1 MNRRNPISRIFS
13 GRSPRSSGE
22 EEARQEILRLRQSV
36 DTLSRL
42 NDLAMSMSVAAGP
55 EEAVE
60 TLVDRSMR
68 AVNAEQAT
76 VKLLGR
82 DKSSALDTQVDV
94 VVSSAEHHSFRVD
107 EGLLGWMLLNNKPL
121 ILNDPHNDDR
131 FRGFD
136 WHSSIRSVM
145 CLPLTIKNELIGILT
160 MYNKRDPAGFT
171 EDDQRLLSIISA
183 NSAQIIDNVKL
194 VKDKNRMEEQLN
206 LAFQIQT
213 NLLPKSP
220 PTVEGYDIA
229 GKSVPAQS
237 VGGDYFDWI
246 PVDERRLAVCLG
258 DVSGKGMPA
267 SLLMANVQATLRG
280 QTLIDATPAERIS
293 RSNKLLY
300 QCTDDERFVTLWYGV
315 IDVGAHSLAYCN
327 AGHEHPFVVAADG
340 STRRLDM
347 GGLALGVFE
356 EFQYI
361 QATVSLFPGDVLA
374 IYSDGV
380 PDAANASEEPFGD
393 ARIESLIVEH
403 RDEPAAAVVDAVFQ
417 AVDSHAGDTPQFDD
431 LTMVVVKRTG

>member
-1 MNRRNPISRIFS
+1 MNKKNPISRIFA
-13 GRSPRSSGE
+13 GRGPKDQSE
-22 EEARQEILRLRQSV
+22 DAMKEEILRLRQSV
-36 DTLSRL
+36 ETLSIL
-42 NDLAMSMSVAAGP
+42 NDLSMAMSRAADA
-55 EEAVE
+55 EEAVK
-60 TLVDRSMR
+60 TLVDRSLR

-82 DKSSALDTQVDV
+82 TNSSSLDTQVDV

-107 EGLLGWMLLNNKPL
+107 EGLLGWMLLNSKPL

-131 FRGFD
+131 FRGFN
-136 WHSSIRSVM
+136 WHPSIRSVM
-145 CLPLTIKNELIGILT
+145 CTPLTIKSELIGILT
-160 MYNKRDPAGFT
+160 IYNKRAPSGFT
-171 EDDQRLLSIISA
+171 EDDKRLLSIIGA
-183 NSAQIIDNVKL
+183 NSAMIIDNAKL
-194 VKDKNRMEEQLN
+194 VKDKNRMAEQLN

-220 PTVEGYDIA
+220 PKIDGYDIA
-229 GKSVPAQS
+229 GRSVPAQS

-246 PVDERRLAVCLG
+246 PIDDGVLAVCLG

-280 QTLIDATPAERIS
+280 QTLIDSPPKERIF

-300 QCTDDERFVTLWYGV
+300 QCTDDERFVTMWYGV
-315 IDVGAHSLAYCN
+315 LDVSTHTIVYCN
-327 AGHEHPFVVAADG
+327 AGHEHPFLVAADG
-340 STRRLDM
+340 TSRRLDL

-356 EFQYI
+356 DFQYD
-361 QATVSLFPGDVLA
+361 QETVSLAPGDTVA

-380 PDAANASEEPFGD
+380 PDAATDTDEQFGD
-393 ARIESLIVEH
+393 ARIKSLVVEY
-403 RDEPAAAVVDAVFQ
+403 RNEPAATIVEKVFDAVN
-417 AVDSHAGDTPQFDD
+417 AHAGNTPQFDD

>member
-1 MNRRNPISRIFS
+1 MNRRNPISRIFP